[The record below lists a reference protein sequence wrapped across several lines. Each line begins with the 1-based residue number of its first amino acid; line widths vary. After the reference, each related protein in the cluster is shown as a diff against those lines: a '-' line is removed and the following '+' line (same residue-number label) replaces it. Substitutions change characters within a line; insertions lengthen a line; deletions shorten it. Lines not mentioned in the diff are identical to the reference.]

1 MKAALIV
8 SAIFLSSFSTIMA
21 KDLSPFED
29 NYIAKL
35 NEDYKEANFNQEMKV
50 NYLTKLLEHQ
60 RISYE
65 EKIAYIETELHKT
78 KERLIEKSMNQE
90 KIEEALKEKYNS
102 ENIILKKEL
111 AYKTKSLLE
120 YQRQIEKMKP
130 SEDLKNIIKLNTEL
144 AAELRKSE
152 DQIAFI
158 QLKQV
163 EEMRANRSPSA
174 TRLPASVQEK

>member
-1 MKAALIV
+1 MKAALIIP
-8 SAIFLSSFSTIMA
+8 ALFLSSFSILMA
-21 KDLSPFED
+21 KDLSPFEED
-29 NYIAKL
+29 YITKL
-35 NEDYKEANFNQEMKV
+35 NEEYKEANSNQEMKV

-65 EKIAYIETELHKT
+65 EKISFIEGELLKT
-78 KERLIEKSMNQE
+78 KERLVEKSMNQE
-90 KIEEALKEKYNS
+90 KIEESMKEKYNA
-102 ENIILKKEL
+102 ENILLKKEL

-152 DQIAFI
+152 DQMAFI

-163 EEMRANRSPSA
+163 EEMRANRLPTNA
-174 TRLPASVQEK
+174 RLPASVKDK